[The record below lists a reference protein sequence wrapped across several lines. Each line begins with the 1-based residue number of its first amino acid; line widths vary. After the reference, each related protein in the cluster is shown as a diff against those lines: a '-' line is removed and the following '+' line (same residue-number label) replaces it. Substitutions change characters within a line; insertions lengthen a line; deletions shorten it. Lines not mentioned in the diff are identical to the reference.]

1 MRRSHVAGVKRIYVF
16 SNIVISKR
24 LLAFLVVASLLN
36 LGLIYMILLSK
47 LSSPGTSQESIFFVF
62 VVGLYRVLMLNYAAT
77 IAREV
82 KSSEIQLYLAHTL
95 RRLEYV
101 ATALIVIDLLPL
113 ITQLAPYLAF
123 LGVIEPSLLL
133 RGETLSLVPLLL
145 VDFTIC
151 ASIYTLVASRGRDT
165 LLVIIGVVMALLSI
179 LITPLSI
186 SMVAYGRDISLTI
199 GYLGSLITSIL
210 APYAYSVAYN
220 LYAHPPNPYQPLN
233 PDFYTLPSPT
243 IMSIISLTT
252 SIFVLVATIL
262 WFKRRDV

>member
-1 MRRSHVAGVKRIYVF
+1 MRRSHVVGVKRIYVF
-16 SNIVISKR
+16 SSIVISKR
-24 LLAFLVVASLLN
+24 LLAFLAVASLLN

-47 LSSPGTSQESIFFVF
+47 LSSPATGTESIFVL
-62 VVGLYRVLMLNYAAT
+62 VVGLYKLLMLNYAAT
-77 IAREV
+77 VAREV
-82 KSSEIQLYLAHTL
+82 KSGEIQLYLAHTL
-95 RRLEYV
+95 HRLEYV
-101 ATALIVIDLLPL
+101 ATALIAIDLLPL
-113 ITQLAPYLAF
+113 VTLLTPYLAF
-123 LGVIEPSLLL
+123 LGVIEPGLLL
-133 RGETLSLVPLLL
+133 RGETINLVPLLL
-145 VDFTIC
+145 VDFTVC
-151 ASIYTLVASRGRDT
+151 ASIYTLIASRGRDT
-165 LLVIIGVVMALLSI
+165 LLVVIGVVMALLSI

-220 LYAHPPNPYQPLN
+220 LYAHPPYPYQPLN

>member
-1 MRRSHVAGVKRIYVF
+1 MRRSHVVGVKRIYVF
-16 SNIVISKR
+16 SSIVISKR
-24 LLAFLVVASLLN
+24 LLAFLAVASLLN

-47 LSSPGTSQESIFFVF
+47 LSSPAIGIESIFVL
-62 VVGLYRVLMLNYAAT
+62 VVGLYRILMLNYAAT
-77 IAREV
+77 VAREV
-82 KSSEIQLYLAHTL
+82 KSGEIQLYLAHTL

-101 ATALIVIDLLPL
+101 VTALIAIDILPL
-113 ITQLAPYLAF
+113 VTLLTPYLAF
-123 LGVIEPSLLL
+123 LGVIEPGLIL
-133 RGETLSLVPLLL
+133 RGETINLVPLLL

-151 ASIYTLVASRGRDT
+151 ASIYTLVTSRGRDT
-165 LLVIIGVVMALLSI
+165 LLVVIGVVMALLSI

-186 SMVAYGRDISLTI
+186 SMVAYGRDTSLTT
-199 GYLGSLITSIL
+199 GYLGSLITGIL

-220 LYAHPPNPYQPLN
+220 LYAHSPYPYQPLN

>member
-1 MRRSHVAGVKRIYVF
+1 MRRSHVVGVKRIYVF
-16 SNIVISKR
+16 SSIVISKR

-47 LSSPGTSQESIFFVF
+47 FSSPAISIEPIFVLI
-62 VVGLYRVLMLNYAAT
+62 VGLYRILMLNYAAT

-82 KSSEIQLYLAHTL
+82 KSGEIQLYLAHTL

-101 ATALIVIDLLPL
+101 VTALIAIDLLPL
-113 ITQLAPYLAF
+113 ITLLTPYLAF
-123 LGVIEPSLLL
+123 LGVIEPGLLL
-133 RGETLSLVPLLL
+133 RGETISLVPLLL

-151 ASIYTLVASRGRDT
+151 ASIHTLVASRGRDT
-165 LLVIIGVVMALLSI
+165 LLVITGVVMALVSI

-186 SMVAYGRDISLTI
+186 LMVAYGSGIFLTI
-199 GYLGSLITSIL
+199 GYLGSLITGIL

-220 LYAHPPNPYQPLN
+220 LYAHPPYLHQPQNPN
-233 PDFYTLPSPT
+233 FYTLPSPT

>member
-16 SNIVISKR
+16 SSIVISKR
-24 LLAFLVVASLLN
+24 LLGFLVVASLLN

-47 LSSPGTSQESIFFVF
+47 FSSPAISIESIFVL
-62 VVGLYRVLMLNYAAT
+62 VVGLYRILMLNYAST

-82 KSSEIQLYLAHTL
+82 KSGEIQLYLAHTL

-101 ATALIVIDLLPL
+101 ATALISIDLLPL
-113 ITQLAPYLAF
+113 VTLLTPYLAF
-123 LGVIEPSLLL
+123 LGVIEPGLLL
-133 RGETLSLVPLLL
+133 RGETISLVPLLL

-165 LLVIIGVVMALLSI
+165 LLVVIGVVMALVSI

-186 SMVAYGRDISLTI
+186 FMVAYGRDISLTI
-199 GYLGSLITSIL
+199 GYLGTLITSIL

-220 LYAHPPNPYQPLN
+220 LYAHPPYPYQPLN